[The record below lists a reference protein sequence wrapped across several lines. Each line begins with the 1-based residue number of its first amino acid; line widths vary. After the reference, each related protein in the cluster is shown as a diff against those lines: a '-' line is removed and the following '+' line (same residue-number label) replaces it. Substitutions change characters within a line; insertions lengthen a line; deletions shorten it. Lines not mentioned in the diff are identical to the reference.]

1 MMLKVFIV
9 TLIIIIE
16 YVMFVYIRKIND
28 DLNKK

>member
-1 MMLKVFIV
+1 MLKVLIV

-16 YVMFVYIRKIND
+16 YGMFVYIRKIND